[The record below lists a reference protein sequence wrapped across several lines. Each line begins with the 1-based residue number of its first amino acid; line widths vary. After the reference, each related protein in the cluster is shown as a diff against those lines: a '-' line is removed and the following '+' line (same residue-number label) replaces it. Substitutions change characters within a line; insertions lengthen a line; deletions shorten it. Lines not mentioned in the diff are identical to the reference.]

1 MSKEIEIV
9 DRHAYQEFIYCPY
22 CGHWHGQVSGWENW
36 GMVFHVICE
45 RCSYAF
51 VVSIIQLVVLDE
63 GDRAWLGIGF
73 DSERDDT
80 HFFNRD
86 QSFSPTGRLVKHN
99 PPIQNIAR
107 SLADELDKLL
117 WR

>member
-1 MSKEIEIV
+1 MPKEIEIV

-22 CGHWHGQVSGWENW
+22 CGHWHSHVSGWENW

-45 RCSYAF
+45 TCSSAF
-51 VVSIIQLVVLDE
+51 MVSIIYLVVLDE

-73 DSERDDT
+73 NSERDDT
-80 HFFNRD
+80 HVFNQD
-86 QSFSPTGRLVKHN
+86 SPIWRLSKHS
-99 PPIQNIAR
+99 PPMQNLPGT
-107 SLADELDKLL
+107 LADTLDKFF